1 MWAHGSIQRLLQC
14 LLLCSLP
21 TLVGTA
27 QVSKESLDD
36 SSHVPYTVRIPV
48 NEVSL
53 TFRAFDSSGAPLKNL
68 SPDNLA
74 LSDDGK
80 RQNRIVMLEP
90 YENLPI
96 RAGFLF
102 DTSAS
107 MMNDLGNNRSI
118 LRFYASRL
126 LRKGTDRAFVLQFDT
141 ETLVTQNWTDN
152 DIQIAAGAAAVRM
165 RKDHLPITS
174 IFDSLYKT
182 CRDFWSVDHGEVAG
196 NFILLFSD
204 GEDDDSHVYL
214 SEAVDMCQRTRT
226 AIYAISNTSKS
237 PFSAGQRTLDDL
249 ARQTGGRVFFNPQ
262 GDRVWEDLR
271 IIEAEQ
277 RNQYRLVYKPSDF
290 IPNGKFHRIKL
301 GCSIKGTRIVTRS
314 GYYAF
319 PRP

>member
-1 MWAHGSIQRLLQC
+1 MQC
-14 LLLCSLP
+14 LLFCSLP

-27 QVSKESLDD
+27 QVSQGSQDD
-36 SSHVPYTVRIPV
+36 APPVPYTVRIPV
-48 NEVSL
+48 NEISL
-53 TFRAFDSSGAPLKNL
+53 TFRAFNSSGEPLMSL

-80 RQNRIVMLEP
+80 RQNRIVMLER
-90 YENLPI
+90 YANLPI

-107 MMNDLGNNRSI
+107 MMDDLGNNRSI
-118 LRFYASRL
+118 LGLYASRL
-126 LRKGTDRAFVLQFDT
+126 LRKEADRAFVLQFDT
-141 ETLVTQNWTDN
+141 ETLVRQNWTGN
-152 DIQIAAGAAAVRM
+152 EVQVAAGAAAVRM
-165 RKDHLPITS
+165 RQDHLPITS
-174 IFDSLYKT
+174 IYDSLYKT
-182 CRDFWSVDHGEVAG
+182 CRDFWSVDHSEVTG

-204 GEDDDSHVYL
+204 GEDNDSHVYL
-214 SEAVDMCQRTRT
+214 REAVDMCQRTRT
-226 AIYAISNTSKS
+226 AIYAISNSSKS

-262 GDRVWEDLR
+262 GDHVWEDLQ

-277 RNQYRLVYKPSDF
+277 RNQYRLVYKPSNF
-290 IPNGKFHRIKL
+290 IPDGKFHHIKL
-301 GCSIKGTRIVTRS
+301 GCSIKGARIVTRS